1 MDLLARIQ
9 THFANSIATRQQA
22 LLSAGSAIAQ
32 AAEHIVCR
40 GKRPMNS
47 RLAMLL
53 CCIGLLGGTSACV
66 PLLIG
71 GGATGGAILL
81 HDRRTTG
88 TIWEDQTIEWKAAT
102 AIAKDPQLSDP
113 ERANISATS
122 YNKAVLLSGE
132 VATPELRQRAAE
144 IVRYLPEVKRVYNE
158 LVIAP
163 PSAAADRAA
172 DAALTAQVK
181 ASLLQINLPGFDPTR
196 VKVVTSAGTVYLLG
210 LVTPAEADTVVN
222 TVKYVSGVRQVVKLF
237 EYIQ

>member
-1 MDLLARIQ
+1 
-9 THFANSIATRQQA
+9 
-22 LLSAGSAIAQ
+22 
-32 AAEHIVCR
+32 
-40 GKRPMNS
+40 MNS

-53 CCIGLLGGTSACV
+53 CCIGLLGGTSACA
-66 PLLIG
+66 PLLVG
-71 GGATGGAILL
+71 GGAAGGAILL

-102 AIAKDPQLSDP
+102 AIAKDPQLFDP
-113 ERANISATS
+113 ERADVSVTS
-122 YNKAVLLSGE
+122 YNKTVLLSGE

-144 IVRYLPEVKRVYNE
+144 IVRYVPEVKRVYNE

-163 PSAAADRAA
+163 PSTPADRAA

-181 ASLLQINLPGFDPTR
+181 AFLLQIDLPGFDPTR
-196 VKVVTSAGTVYLLG
+196 IKVVTSAETVYLLG
-210 LVTPAEADTVVN
+210 LVKPAEADKVVD